1 MRCSQS
7 SRGAATLRL
16 LRSYSLRPGMLATIP
31 SQPLSAA
38 QSLRRLLLPAE
49 LSAAARRGPPPGVR
63 LCRESGESMGT
74 TWTVQWSQP
83 EDAHALRPLLVQALA
98 RLVLQMSHW
107 MPDSDLCHYGR
118 VPAGTWWPLAPEFAM
133 VMRAA
138 LEIAAAS
145 DGAFDPSAGPLV
157 DAWGFGPPG
166 PRAQAPSVE
175 ELAAARARIGW
186 QRLRMDGERLL
197 QPGGIALDLSAIAK
211 GYAVDHLAELLQAH
225 GVEHYLVEIGGE
237 LRGQGC
243 KPDGAPW
250 WVALEQPPDGSP
262 GASLPESVLALDG
275 LAVASSGDYRR
286 HADYGAGRVAHSLD
300 PRSGT
305 PLANGIAMLSLVHA
319 STMQADAWSTALGV
333 LGVEAGMRMATRHGL
348 AARFVE
354 RLADGSF
361 HEHLSPAWQALEDAE
376 NVTIR

>member
-1 MRCSQS
+1 
-7 SRGAATLRL
+7 
-16 LRSYSLRPGMLATIP
+16 
-31 SQPLSAA
+31 
-38 QSLRRLLLPAE
+38 
-49 LSAAARRGPPPGVR
+49 
-63 LCRESGESMGT
+63 MGT

-83 EDAHALRPLLVQALA
+83 ESVDAGALRALLVQALA

-107 MPDSDLCHYGR
+107 APDSDLCHYGR
-118 VPAGTWWPLAPEFAM
+118 AAAGTWWPLAPEFAT

-138 LEIAAAS
+138 REIAEAS

-166 PRAQAPSVE
+166 PRAQAPAVE

-211 GYAVDHLAELLQAH
+211 GYAVDHLAALLEAR
-225 GVEHYLVEIGGE
+225 GIAHYLVEIGGE

-243 KPDGAPW
+243 KPDGGPW
-250 WVALEQPPDGSP
+250 WVALESPPH
-262 GASLPESVLALDG
+262 AVLPETVIALDG

-286 HADYGAGRVAHSLD
+286 HADYGAGPVAHSVD
-300 PRSGT
+300 PRTGL
-305 PLANGIAMLSLVHA
+305 PLANGIAALSVVHA
-319 STMQADAWSTALGV
+319 SAMQADAWSTALGV
-333 LGVEAGMRMATRHGL
+333 LGVERGIRMATQRGL

-354 RLADGSF
+354 RLGDSSF
-361 HEHLSPAWQALEDAE
+361 HEHLSPAWRALEDAE
-376 NVTIR
+376 DVTIR